1 MSSSGLE
8 ATEEE
13 LQEALDEGNAL
24 QDDAEEALMD

>member
-13 LQEALDEGNAL
+13 LEDALGVSDGGEGEEDDE
-24 QDDAEEALMD
+24 

>member
-13 LQEALDEGNAL
+13 LQDAFANDEDNAM
-24 QDDAEEALMD
+24 EPENI

>member
-13 LQEALDEGNAL
+13 IQDALANDEDNAM
-24 QDDAEEALMD
+24 EPENI